1 MLAKKKSTD
10 SADIGKKETGEEVE
24 LPSLVKKNL
33 KSLIKQAEK
42 QGVSR
47 KDLIKL
53 IQSE

>member
-1 MLAKKKSTD
+1 
-10 SADIGKKETGEEVE
+10 
-24 LPSLVKKNL
+24 LVKKNL